1 MDEDFSRGGAQAVTL
16 LDNVGGVMKDELED
30 PGD

>member
-1 MDEDFSRGGAQAVTL
+1 MDENFSRGHAEEVTL
-16 LDNVGGVMKDELED
+16 LDNVVQAMKDELED